1 MAIPSALAGDF
12 MAGPGTGSLGGPPIQ
27 HNYKRAVCRAPPAL
41 FDVEVLPPTKFGSGF
56 CYGMRIYPVMHS
68 ELPDD
73 KSSRSSKSSGSM
85 NTEYDIWR
93 RWEDCLWFQEILE
106 SEYALMARQK
116 RQRLAA
122 GKGVKKNG
130 MYIHSDQAA
139 SFESLPPG
147 PEASSIAKDI
157 HEIVPKLTK
166 KGTFFKA
173 SQATIDQRGKEFTA
187 MMEALWGQDVPTL
200 VKELRE
206 TRLVRDFFGYWR
218 RDKDHDRKIATQRP
232 SSSDGT
238 KPSRTSLY
246 SRASL
251 APSSLSMYFS
261 PSSVD
266 LSQMPPSPS
275 TASQTTVKSPRSAP
289 KSQKPAHAPYDPTAS
304 SSASTSPTSPSP
316 VTPTPTAMQ
325 FSISHR
331 GSLTPQPHASFSDD
345 ETSSGHRSISSVRF
359 TRSQSKHESKVAL
372 DEMPIVFMPDA
383 QPWSETGINGQAHE
397 RHTALQALPEDQEL
411 EAGMSGLSMSGA
423 SSPPRAVPIRR
434 ARNNSCPDR
443 TNRNCVVFSPTPEEG
458 ADADA
463 DGIAESPRHTILS
476 SSRPSSMALSMFSE
490 ISGVSSWRSSVASE
504 ASIAT
509 ISTSLPRES
518 CLSFET
524 DSSGSLYSQG
534 SSHGHVLDHRASVA
548 TMNSLVSGFSVDA
561 VLPRRA
567 MSPPLNGGSVKRSKS
582 TGSRRPT
589 SALSGGPISADDV
602 YEYEQSDE
610 VLDGYFYDPTLQRT
624 PSPDDSALHLSEH
637 SRYQQPTKQVVPPE
651 RFPKP
656 FQNRPPGQFH
666 LPWSAPNSPN
676 SRASVASTNPMSVFP
691 DSAASVSSPTGPD
704 TLTIK
709 AMLDDSLI
717 VLVRV
722 TQTTPFLDVRERIQS
737 KFAKHEG
744 VQLPDSFVIG
754 YVPASERAR
763 MAHGRGRVRSNSTPT
778 PASEAA
784 EPLRIVS
791 SEEEWHT
798 AVASASSKLAVRILR
813 SRS

>member
-12 MAGPGTGSLGGPPIQ
+12 LAGPGTGSLGGPPVQ
-27 HNYKRAVCRAPPAL
+27 HNYKRAVCRAPPVL
-41 FDVEVLPPTKFGSGF
+41 FDVDVLPPKKFGSGY
-56 CYGMRIYPVMHS
+56 CYGMRIYPVQTS

-93 RWEDCLWFQEILE
+93 RWEDCLWFQDILE

-130 MYIHSDQAA
+130 LYIHSDQAA

-173 SQATIDQRGKEFTA
+173 SQATIDQRGKEFKA
-187 MMEALWGQDVPTL
+187 MIEAMWGDDVPTL

-218 RDKDHDRKIATQRP
+218 RDKDHDRKIVAQRP
-232 SSSDGT
+232 GSADGVKSSRS
-238 KPSRTSLY
+238 
-246 SRASL
+246 SL
-251 APSSLSMYFS
+251 APSTLSMYFS

-266 LSQMPPSPS
+266 LSQIPPSPS
-275 TASQTTVKSPRSAP
+275 ASSRTVVQSPRALSKSP
-289 KSQKPAHAPYDPTAS
+289 QHAPRDSIAS
-304 SSASTSPTSPSP
+304 SVTSTSPTARSPI
-316 VTPTPTAMQ
+316 TPTPAAMQ
-325 FSISHR
+325 FSISNR
-331 GSLTPQPHASFSDD
+331 GSLTPQPYASFSDD
-345 ETSSGHRSISSVRF
+345 ETSSSRRSVSSVQFVRGPGK
-359 TRSQSKHESKVAL
+359 RESKVAL
-372 DEMPIVFMPDA
+372 DEVPIVFMPDG
-383 QPWSETGINGQAHE
+383 QPWSETAIHGQRHE
-397 RHTALQALPEDQEL
+397 RHTGLQALPEDREL
-411 EAGMSGLSMSGA
+411 VSGMNSLSVNGA
-423 SSPPRAVPIRR
+423 ASPPRAVPMRR
-434 ARNNSCPDR
+434 ARNNSMPLPDR

-458 ADADA
+458 EDAP
-463 DGIAESPRHTILS
+463 ESSRHTALS
-476 SSRPSSMALSMFSE
+476 SSRPSSVALSMFSE
-490 ISGVSSWRSSVASE
+490 LSGASSWRSSVASE

-518 CLSFET
+518 CLSLDT
-524 DSSGSLYSQG
+524 DSSGSIYSQG
-534 SSHGHVLDHRASVA
+534 SSHGHGHGLDHRASVA

-567 MSPPLNGGSVKRSKS
+567 MSPPPNGGSVYRSKS
-582 TGSRRPT
+582 TGSRRAP
-589 SALSGGPISADDV
+589 SALSGGPISAEDV
-602 YEYEQSDE
+602 YEYEQPDE
-610 VLDGYFYDPTLQRT
+610 VIDAYFYDSNLRA
-624 PSPDDSALHLSEH
+624 PSPVDSTSHSSEH
-637 SRYQQPTKQVVPPE
+637 SKHQQPTQQIIPPE

-676 SRASVASTNPMSVFP
+676 SRV
-691 DSAASVSSPTGPD
+691 SVSPTSPLSAIPSIASSVGSPTGAD

-709 AMLDDSLI
+709 VMLDDSLI

-722 TQTTPFLDVRERIQS
+722 TQATPFLDVRERILS
-737 KFAKHEG
+737 KFAKQEG
-744 VQLPDSFVIG
+744 VELPDSFVIG

-763 MAHGRGRVRSNSTPT
+763 MAHGRGRARSNSTPT

-784 EPLRIVS
+784 QTLRIIA

-798 AVASASSKLAVRILR
+798 AVASSSSAKLAVRILR

>member
-1 MAIPSALAGDF
+1 MNIPSALAGDF
-12 MAGPGTGSLGGPPIQ
+12 MAGPGTGSLGGPPVQ
-27 HNYKRAVCRAPPAL
+27 HNYKRAVCRAPPVL
-41 FDVEVLPPTKFGSGF
+41 FDVDVLPPTKFGSGY
-56 CYGMRIYPVMHS
+56 CYGMRIYPITTSV
-68 ELPDD
+68 LPDD

-93 RWEDCLWFQEILE
+93 RWEDCLWFQEIIE

-122 GKGVKKNG
+122 
-130 MYIHSDQAA
+130 ARA
-139 SFESLPPG
+139 LPPG
-147 PEASSIAKDI
+147 PEASSIAKHI
-157 HEIVPKLTK
+157 HDVVPKLTK

-173 SQATIDQRGKEFTA
+173 SQATIDQRGKEFRA
-187 MMEALWGQDVPTL
+187 MMEALWGPDVPTL
-200 VKELRE
+200 IKELRE

-218 RDKDHDRKIATQRP
+218 RDKDHDRKIAAQRP
-232 SSSDGT
+232 ASSDGV
-238 KPSRTSLY
+238 KPKVSLY
-246 SRASL
+246 SRSSL
-251 APSSLSMYFS
+251 APSTLSMYFS

-275 TASQTTVKSPRSAP
+275 AATHATAQSPRAP
-289 KSQKPAHAPYDPTAS
+289 SKNAKPRHAPYDSTAS
-304 SSASTSPTSPSP
+304 STQSP

-331 GSLTPQPHASFSDD
+331 GSLTPQPYASFSDD
-345 ETSSGHRSISSVRF
+345 ETSTGRRSISSVRF
-359 TRSQSKHESKVAL
+359 KRSQSQSRHESKMGL
-372 DEMPIVFMPDA
+372 DEMPIVFLPDG
-383 QPWSETGINGQAHE
+383 QPAEAATTGQAHE

-411 EAGMSGLSMSGA
+411 VAGMGGLSTNGA

-458 ADADA
+458 ADAD
-463 DGIAESPRHTILS
+463 GEGGVAESPRHTILS
-476 SSRPSSMALSMFSE
+476 SSRPSSVALSMFSE

-518 CLSFET
+518 CLSLDT

-534 SSHGHVLDHRASVA
+534 SSQGHGLDHRASVA
-548 TMNSLVSGFSVDA
+548 TMNSLVSGFSASDVA
-561 VLPRRA
+561 P
-567 MSPPLNGGSVKRSKS
+567 SNGGSVKRSKS
-582 TGSRRPT
+582 TGSRRTP

-602 YEYEQSDE
+602 YEYEQPDD
-610 VLDGYFYDPTLQRT
+610 VIDAYFYD
-624 PSPDDSALHLSEH
+624 SAVHLSEH
-637 SRYQQPTKQVVPPE
+637 SKYQQPTRQVVAPE

-656 FQNRPPGQFH
+656 FQDRPPGQFH

-676 SRASVASTNPMSVFP
+676 PRI
-691 DSAASVSSPTGPD
+691 SVSSASPIPATHGAVSSVGSPTGPD

-722 TQTTPFLDVRERIQS
+722 VQTAPFLAVRERIQS
-737 KFAKHEG
+737 KFAKQEG
-744 VQLPDSFVIG
+744 VELPDSFVIG

-763 MAHGRGRVRSNSTPT
+763 LAHERGRVRSNSTPIL
-778 PASEAA
+778 ASEAA

-798 AVASASSKLAVRILR
+798 AVAGASSKLAVRIFK
-813 SRS
+813 SRP